1 MGFLL
6 SEKRK
11 YYVFVLIMILITTI
25 TPILCYNINGGVLV
39 KDIVTDTFFNEV
51 ANRAD
56 IVSKCKGNCGFFN
69 RSVFLGALDSFPQFG
84 TVGSKDDSAREIA
97 AFFAHVTHDAA
108 DIFSDDDQVGLVR
121 ESKAPAICYG
131 TNVGWYACD
140 PDPVGPDWNSRPSSP
155 ISSSLNNNHDTISD
169 QSIENIDI
177 NINELVQHRSSS
189 VILLLFKRLLGFWM
203 NNCHN
208 AITSGQGFGA
218 TIRAI
223 TTSTSGEC
231 DGLNP
236 TAIIS
241 RVQLYTNYCNILRV
255 HPGKNLN
262 C

>member
-1 MGFLL
+1 MVFLS

-11 YYVFVLIMILITTI
+11 YYVFVLIMILILITTI
-25 TPILCYNINGGVLV
+25 TPILCNNINGGGGG
-39 KDIVTDTFFNEV
+39 V

-56 IVSKCKGNCGFFN
+56 IVSKCKGNRGFFN

-108 DIFSDDDQVGLVR
+108 DICSYDDQVGLLQK
-121 ESKAPAICYG
+121 SYG
-131 TNVGWYACD
+131 PYGQFIPRCPRSNYGYECD
-140 PDPVGPDWNSRPSSP
+140 PIGGGGIWRSNVKQASPSSP
-155 ISSSLNNNHDTISD
+155 ISSLNNNHDTISD

-177 NINELVQHRSSS
+177 NINEVQHRSSS
-189 VILLLFKRLLGFWM
+189 VILFNRLLGFWM

-223 TTSTSGEC
+223 TTSGEC

-241 RVQLYTNYCNILRV
+241 RVQLYTNYCNMFRV